1 MVTRVIES
9 RLGSLIRNQRM
20 DLNLT
25 QVEVADRV
33 GISQTYLSNLE
44 RGRVHLPDVDVRRRL
59 AEALRLSHV
68 DILIAAGELD
78 AHELPGSVDAV
89 RPVVVGLAAKLD
101 ILPQDVRRAVE
112 RVIEDLHTLHQ
123 AGTTPAPN
131 PGGRRG
137 RAGNP

>member
-44 RGRVHLPDVDVRRRL
+44 RGRVHLPDVEVRRRL

-112 RVIEDLHTLHQ
+112 RVIDDLHTLHQ
-123 AGTTPAPN
+123 AGTTPAPS
-131 PGGRRG
+131 PGARRD